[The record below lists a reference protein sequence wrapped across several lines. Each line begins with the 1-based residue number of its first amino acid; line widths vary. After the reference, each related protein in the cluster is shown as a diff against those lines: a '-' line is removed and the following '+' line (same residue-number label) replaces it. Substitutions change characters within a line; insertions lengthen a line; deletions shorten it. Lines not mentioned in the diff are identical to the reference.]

1 MIESSLDELAKVVRG
16 RVIGD
21 GAGSFRGVGTDSRA
35 DLKGRL
41 FVAIPGENHDGHDH
55 LDAAKAAGA
64 SSALIESGFLERGG
78 LPPEGLDI
86 VVVSSIRP
94 ALAAMASTH
103 RANLN
108 GVVIG
113 ITGSS
118 GKTTVRS
125 IAEQVLGLK
134 GSGTASIRS
143 FNNDLGVPLTILE
156 ASTDDA
162 WLLLEIGTNA
172 PGEIGSLTAMA
183 RPTIGIITGIGRAHL
198 GGFGSEAA
206 IAAEKASML
215 EVIGRSPGGLAIVNV
230 DHPAMQSELEKRGD
244 SGLEIVTYGETVDAD
259 HRLKGREV
267 LASGGQSIEVDA
279 FRAVLSLDGRHNAI
293 NAIGVYELARRLD
306 IDDAGVATVFG
317 RLEAPERRFVR
328 HSLNGVLVIDDTYNA
343 NPESM
348 AASLE
353 TFAEVA
359 RAAERRIVVLGAMYE
374 LGSASE
380 VLHGTL
386 GAEAAGIADELLLVG
401 EPEAMAMEAG
411 ARGSGFVG
419 PVTKFSSA
427 SEAALSLQ
435 PRVRRGDAILLK
447 GSRRVGLEIIVQ
459 GLIKPGEVRA

>member
-1 MIESSLDELAKVVRG
+1 MIESSLDELARVVRG
-16 RVIGD
+16 LVIGD
-21 GAGSFRGVGTDSRA
+21 GAASFRGVGTDSRA

-55 LDAAKAAGA
+55 LDAANAAGA

-86 VVVSSIRP
+86 VIVSSIRP
-94 ALAAMASTH
+94 ALAAMASAH

-134 GSGTASIRS
+134 GTGTASIRS

-172 PGEIGSLTAMA
+172 PGEIGSLAAIA

-215 EVIGRSPGGLAIVNV
+215 EVIGMAPGGLAIVNV
-230 DHPAMQSELEKRGD
+230 DHPAMRSELEKRGD
-244 SGLEIVTYGETVDAD
+244 SGLEI
-259 HRLKGREV
+259 
-267 LASGGQSIEVDA
+267 
-279 FRAVLSLDGRHNAI
+279 
-293 NAIGVYELARRLD
+293 
-306 IDDAGVATVFG
+306 
-317 RLEAPERRFVR
+317 
-328 HSLNGVLVIDDTYNA
+328 
-343 NPESM
+343 
-348 AASLE
+348 
-353 TFAEVA
+353 
-359 RAAERRIVVLGAMYE
+359 
-374 LGSASE
+374 
-380 VLHGTL
+380 
-386 GAEAAGIADELLLVG
+386 
-401 EPEAMAMEAG
+401 
-411 ARGSGFVG
+411 
-419 PVTKFSSA
+419 
-427 SEAALSLQ
+427 
-435 PRVRRGDAILLK
+435 
-447 GSRRVGLEIIVQ
+447 
-459 GLIKPGEVRA
+459 